1 MKNSILEP
9 FIKSVENVTMCG
21 IIVIKDGEKI
31 AEYDWE
37 PKMRMN
43 QYSAS
48 KSFTSAAVGM
58 AITEGLLNLDD
69 KVIDYFPESIPEK
82 VSPELES
89 LTVKHLLTMSVG
101 HDEAYLMGTQRPL
114 MKEKDWV
121 KFSLGIPFKYKPGT
135 KFLYSNV
142 GPYLAGMIVQRKAG
156 CNLVDY
162 LMPRLFEPLET
173 LRPTWECDPMGNTF
187 GAGGLF
193 LTVNDLAK
201 FSQLYLQKGIWNGK
215 QIIPKEWVEATAKP
229 QISTDRD
236 DVYSN
241 AYSYL
246 FWHGPNKSYRADG
259 KYGQFG
265 IILPEKNTVI
275 AINAYNRDQGNI
287 LDLLWKN
294 LYPMI

>member
-1 MKNSILEP
+1 MKNNILEA
-9 FIKSVENVTMCG
+9 FVKSVENITMCG
-21 IIVIKDGEKI
+21 VIVIKDGEKI

-58 AITEGLLNLDD
+58 AIEEGLLELDD
-69 KVIDYFPESIPEK
+69 KVIDYFPESVPEK
-82 VSPELES
+82 VSSELES

-101 HDEAYLMGTQRPL
+101 HGKAYLMGTERPL

-121 KFSLGIPFKYKPGT
+121 KFSLTRPFAYKPGV

-156 CNLVDY
+156 CDLIKY
-162 LMPRLFEPLET
+162 LMPRLFEPLEI

-193 LTVNDLAK
+193 LTVTDLAK
-201 FSQLYLQKGIWNGK
+201 FSQLYLQHGEWNGK
-215 QIIPKEWVEATAKP
+215 QLIPKKWVEATAKP
-229 QISTDRD
+229 QIATGMNNP
-236 DVYSN
+236 YSN

-246 FWHGPNKSYRADG
+246 FWHGLNQSYRADG

-265 IILPEKNTVI
+265 IILPEKNAVI
-275 AINAYNRDQGNI
+275 AINAYNRDQGDI
-287 LDLLWKN
+287 LDLFWKN